1 MLLWVVLGIGAAI
14 TAYVVLGTL
23 ADRRLALTATS
34 TEALPAA
41 PTAATAAPAPV
52 IHRGDTPASA
62 VPVPV
67 TWRDKLAAGKCTCGE
82 PLAIASD
89 EGIRFDDRVL
99 VVVRLV
105 CAACGHARSVYLE
118 PAAA

>member
-1 MLLWVVLGIGAAI
+1 MLWIVLGIGAAI

-34 TEALPAA
+34 TDALPAA
-41 PTAATAAPAPV
+41 PAAPPVAAAPV
-52 IHRGDTPASA
+52 IHRGDTAASA
-62 VPVPV
+62 VPVPAI
-67 TWRDKLAAGKCTCGE
+67 WREKLAAGKCACGE

-99 VVVRLV
+99 VVVRLE

-118 PAAA
+118 PATA